1 VADTAV
7 TASVSAAYGFF
18 KLLLLFLSTPV
29 AFFCFVLLPPLLLL
43 GPVDYF
49 VLEMFFGCCSRCQQ
63 LTALWPTRPSLLL
76 AAPLMVALLAVALVV
91 FVAASC
97 HCFLSPLV
105 GCCSCCHHCFLSC
118 FMFWFLAVA
127 ITAHCVVA
135 DMAITASIGI
145 TKVNCY
151 AVVVSG

>member
-1 VADTAV
+1 MGLASVVTADCSVADTAV
-7 TASVSAAYGFF
+7 TASVSAFYGFF

-105 GCCSCCHHCFLSC
+105 GCCSCCRQWLIVLFQRLFVGSC
-118 FMFWFLAVA
+118 
-127 ITAHCVVA
+127 
-135 DMAITASIGI
+135 
-145 TKVNCY
+145 NCCHR
-151 AVVVSG
+151 